1 MPPLTAN
8 CLGQRRRRA
17 VARCEVM
24 RCGFQRG
31 GTHLRPLP
39 PCIGSRP
46 LRGRGGAVVAGAN
59 SCWLWHPRLAVG
71 SQQRSEGPFPVR
83 RPDGLCADATD
94 GTGPFDRTLGVGRRG
109 EFAGTEKR
117 DFSRRIRRPAGTT
130 QWEVTYNRHCHRH
143 SLGKWFTMRCSK
155 AMTSS
160 NAARYTEPVGGGDPR
175 TRSDRT
181 GPATLTALKAPEPA
195 FGVLITMFL

>member
-1 MPPLTAN
+1 VRFST
-8 CLGQRRRRA
+8 RRH
-17 VARCEVM
+17 
-24 RCGFQRG
+24 
-31 GTHLRPLP
+31 TSTTT

-160 NAARYTEPVGGGDPR
+160 NAARRYTEPMTEPVGRRRPADPQR
-175 TRSDRT
+175 PDRPRDANSSHGTRARFRRFNYDN
-181 GPATLTALKAPEPA
+181 
-195 FGVLITMFL
+195 FL

>member
-1 MPPLTAN
+1 VFNEAAHIYDHCLLCAN
-8 CLGQRRRRA
+8 A
-17 VARCEVM
+17 
-24 RCGFQRG
+24 
-31 GTHLRPLP
+31 

-46 LRGRGGAVVAGAN
+46 LRGRGGAAVAGAN

-117 DFSRRIRRPAGTT
+117 DFSVAASGAPPG
-130 QWEVTYNRHCHRH
+130 QH
-143 SLGKWFTMRCSK
+143 SGR
-155 AMTSS
+155 
-160 NAARYTEPVGGGDPR
+160 
-175 TRSDRT
+175 
-181 GPATLTALKAPEPA
+181 
-195 FGVLITMFL
+195 